1 MEQVRAAS
9 QQDVDVWQTA
19 LRATDDEEHAA
30 VDDNGVTNVREV
42 PKGRRMTPSERRA
55 KKRQPPPPPG
65 SSKRAKSTTI
75 QLMDDDSG
83 STSSGEERETVARAK
98 TDDPALNPGV
108 MVIGP
113 PPATLKK
120 PRRET
125 EANDDFDDA
134 PTLNPARRKR

>member
-1 MEQVRAAS
+1 MGQVRAAA
-9 QQDVDVWQTA
+9 QQDVEVWQTA
-19 LRATDDEEHAA
+19 LRATDEEQA

-75 QLMDDDSG
+75 QLMGDDAASRD
-83 STSSGEERETVARAK
+83 EERETVARAE
-98 TDDPALNPGV
+98 TDNPELNPGV